1 MLGAAMMRAADASA
15 RAQMI
20 ERTQRIASL
29 VTPTAWEI
37 AKHTHPLT
45 SESEMVRVTA
55 VIAVNMAREIRELS
69 AAKEQ
74 P

>member
-1 MLGAAMMRAADASA
+1 MLGDLMIRSANATA
-15 RAQMI
+15 RAEMI

-45 SESEMVRVTA
+45 SESEMIRVTA
-55 VIAVNMAREIRELS
+55 DIAVGIAREIREL
-69 AAKEQ
+69 AATKEA

>member
-15 RAQMI
+15 RAEMI

>member
-37 AKHTHPLT
+37 AKHTHSLT

>member
-1 MLGAAMMRAADASA
+1 MLGDLMIRSANATA
-15 RAQMI
+15 RAEMI

-37 AKHTHPLT
+37 AKHTHSLK
-45 SESEMVRVTA
+45 SESEMIRVTA
-55 VIAVNMAREIRELS
+55 AIAVGIALEIRELA
-69 AAKEQ
+69 AAKEA

>member
-1 MLGAAMMRAADASA
+1 MMRAADASA

-55 VIAVNMAREIRELS
+55 AIAVEMACEIRELA
-69 AAKEQ
+69 AAKEK

>member
-1 MLGAAMMRAADASA
+1 MLGDLMIRSANATA
-15 RAQMI
+15 RAEMI

-37 AKHTHPLT
+37 AKHTHPIT
-45 SESEMVRVTA
+45 SESEIIRVTA
-55 VIAVNMAREIRELS
+55 AIAVSIAREIREL
-69 AAKEQ
+69 AATKEE

>member
-1 MLGAAMMRAADASA
+1 MLGDLMIRSANATA
-15 RAQMI
+15 RAEMI

-45 SESEMVRVTA
+45 SESEMIRVTA
-55 VIAVNMAREIRELS
+55 AIAVGIALEIREL
-69 AAKEQ
+69 AAKKEA

>member
-1 MLGAAMMRAADASA
+1 MLGDLMIRSANATA
-15 RAQMI
+15 RAEMI

-45 SESEMVRVTA
+45 SESEMIRVTA
-55 VIAVNMAREIRELS
+55 AIAVGIAREIREL
-69 AAKEQ
+69 AAKKEER
-74 P
+74 

>member
-1 MLGAAMMRAADASA
+1 MLGAAMMRAANATA
-15 RAQMI
+15 HNEMI

-55 VIAVNMAREIRELS
+55 AIAVSIAREIREL
-69 AAKEQ
+69 AATKEER
-74 P
+74 